1 MSVVEMRMSGNKR
14 KIEQKLKK
22 FLGGGTSNQVKEMDL
37 LVKEEYDTLFHFLL
51 LAKSSSNP

>member
-1 MSVVEMRMSGNKR
+1 MSPNECSWDEDEWQQK

-51 LAKSSSNP
+51 LAKS

>member
-37 LVKEEYDTLFHFLL
+37 LVKEEYNTLFHFLL
-51 LAKSSSNP
+51 LAKS